1 VFITVAI
8 NKQVIKDIRLRKTA
22 QELETAL
29 QANEAVSSQLL
40 KVSGLLNRV
49 SIPVRFIT
57 SPDRREK
64 LLELANIIEKEEA
77 MMDTKPSKIQ
87 AGRKQV

>member
-1 VFITVAI
+1 MAI

-29 QANEAVSSQLL
+29 QVNEAVSSQLL

-49 SIPVRFIT
+49 SIPVKFIT

>member
-1 VFITVAI
+1 MFITVAI

>member
-1 VFITVAI
+1 MAI

-29 QANEAVSSQLL
+29 QVNEAVSSQLL

>member
-1 VFITVAI
+1 
-8 NKQVIKDIRLRKTA
+8 
-22 QELETAL
+22 
-29 QANEAVSSQLL
+29 L

>member
-1 VFITVAI
+1 VAI

-22 QELETAL
+22 QELETEL
-29 QANEAVSSQLL
+29 QVNEAVSSQLL

-49 SIPVRFIT
+49 SIPVKFIT

-64 LLELANIIEKEEA
+64 LLELAKIIEKEEA

>member
-1 VFITVAI
+1 MAI

-22 QELETAL
+22 QELETEL
-29 QANEAVSSQLL
+29 QVNEAVSSQLL

-49 SIPVRFIT
+49 SIPVKFIT

-64 LLELANIIEKEEA
+64 LLELAKIIEKEEA

>member
-1 VFITVAI
+1 VAI

-22 QELETAL
+22 QELETEL
-29 QANEAVSSQLL
+29 QVNEAVSSQLL

-49 SIPVRFIT
+49 SIPVKFIT

-64 LLELANIIEKEEA
+64 LLELANFIEKEEA

>member
-1 VFITVAI
+1 VAI

-29 QANEAVSSQLL
+29 QVNEAVSSQLL

-49 SIPVRFIT
+49 SIPVKFIT

>member
-1 VFITVAI
+1 MAI

-29 QANEAVSSQLL
+29 QVNEAVSSQLL

-49 SIPVRFIT
+49 SIPVKFIT
-57 SPDRREK
+57 SPDRRVK

>member
-1 VFITVAI
+1 MAI

-22 QELETAL
+22 QELETEL
-29 QANEAVSSQLL
+29 QVNEAVSSQLL

-49 SIPVRFIT
+49 SIPVKFIT

-64 LLELANIIEKEEA
+64 LLELANFIEKEEA

>member
-1 VFITVAI
+1 VAI

-29 QANEAVSSQLL
+29 QVNEAVSSQLL

-49 SIPVRFIT
+49 SIPVKFIT
-57 SPDRREK
+57 SPDRRVK

>member
-1 VFITVAI
+1 VAI

-29 QANEAVSSQLL
+29 QVNEAVSSQLL